1 MLYAGEG
8 AKINE
13 FRNL

>member
-8 AKINE
+8 AKMNE